1 MVVFLF
7 RPSPQ
12 VPEPSFRAAQR
23 CYEASVSNINIHR
36 DQVANNTVDLTWI
49 FAQAVFM
56 ALNTLL
62 WSLSYPG
69 IRQEHPIEEVQGH
82 LSVALEVIS
91 VSAERWPGVESALQ
105 LYKNLIAA
113 CLKAYGS
120 DESYVV
126 HSPLNRLSPSS
137 VQDVSTSPTLSAAS
151 HPTPTNHPP
160 SLQPPKSADHLAPEG
175 GAFNNTIPR
184 PPTLN
189 PQVTYGTGSGLDGSS
204 SAFETPTQPNPS
216 PVQTGAYPPSS
227 SQDFQLPAYNPQQY
241 VTPLNC
247 YSSAPVNTDSPHNP
261 FPSVVPG
268 LSHWDP
274 NFTMATTTS
283 GHLAYSHAATDPT
296 FWVGSIGDQY
306 SQYFNQPYPVP
317 AWRERSLSQQEQ
329 IELMASLEENLPDV
343 SDFVNDAT
351 ALYSSAIP

>member
-1 MVVFLF
+1 M
-7 RPSPQ
+7 
-12 VPEPSFRAAQR
+12 
-23 CYEASVSNINIHR
+23 HR

-49 FAQAVFM
+49 FAQALNM

-62 WSLSYPG
+62 WTLSYPG
-69 IRQEHPIEEVQGH
+69 IRQEHPIEEVTGH
-82 LSVALEVIS
+82 LRVALDVIS

-137 VQDVSTSPTLSAAS
+137 VQDTSTSPTLSTVS
-151 HPTPTNHPP
+151 HPTPTNAA
-160 SLQPPKSADHLAPEG
+160 SIQPAKPMDKFTPESAD
-175 GAFNNTIPR
+175 FNTIPR
-184 PPTLN
+184 PPMLN
-189 PQVTYGTGSGLDGSS
+189 PQVAYGAGSGLDGSS
-204 SAFETPTQPNPS
+204 SAFETPAQPNPTAI
-216 PVQTGAYPPSS
+216 QTAPFPAP
-227 SQDFQLPAYNPQQY
+227 SQDFSLPNYDSQQY
-241 VTPLNC
+241 VTPLNNC
-247 YSSAPVNTDSPHNP
+247 GSSAPADTISPHNP

-274 NFTMATTTS
+274 NFTMASTTS
-283 GHLAYSHAATDPT
+283 SHLAYSHAIADPT

-317 AWRERSLSQQEQ
+317 PWRERSLSQQEQ
-329 IELMASLEENLPDV
+329 IELMATLQENLPDV
-343 SDFVNDAT
+343 SSFVNDAT
-351 ALYSSAIP
+351 ALYNCTIP